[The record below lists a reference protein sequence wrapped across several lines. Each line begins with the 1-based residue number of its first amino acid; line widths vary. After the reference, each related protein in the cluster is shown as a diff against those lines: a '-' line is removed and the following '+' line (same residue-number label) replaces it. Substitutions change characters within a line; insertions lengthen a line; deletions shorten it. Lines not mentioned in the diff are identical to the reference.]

1 MTVWETF
8 DGSSSVFPHI
18 KLCMSRIKAWSL
30 LLKWAMG
37 GKVSSRYLDR
47 PLTKANL
54 SRNEKNMGHLYLEE
68 QLKIAYHDY
77 YLAKGSARQTRDIY
91 LQTLAEACAEQ
102 HNSNKETV
110 YKTLLMREKQRES
123 GRRIKMLRGKGI
135 VGSTSMIQVQDHEG
149 SWTDVMDKTTMDV
162 KFWQAP
168 RGSIQHLSTHP
179 SWLRP

>member
-1 MTVWETF
+1 MTVWETL
-8 DGSSSVFPHI
+8 DGPSSVFPHI

-30 LLKWAMG
+30 LLKQAMR

-162 KFWQAP
+162 KLWQAP
-168 RGSIQHLSTHP
+168 
-179 SWLRP
+179 